1 MDAVLYDWD
10 GTLVDSAEQSFR
22 CYEEL
27 FAGYGIRFDRDAYA
41 ATYSPNWHRTYVA
54 VGLPEDRWTE
64 ADARWVERYGRDAI
78 PLVAGARGRP
88 RAAPPPPASPRAWSP
103 AATARGWSASCART
117 GLAERFAAVVCGS
130 DPVRKKPDPEA
141 LLLALERMG
150 VAPARA
156 AYVGD
161 SPEDV
166 EMAKRAGARVDR
178 HPRRLP
184 QPRGAG
190 ALAARPARALAVR
203 RAGRA
208 HRRAAMNFAIT
219 AAMRSA
225 ARPSP

>member
-1 MDAVLYDWD
+1 MSLGPVDAILYDWD

-27 FAGYGIRFDRDAYA
+27 FSGYGIRFDRDAYA

-54 VGLPEDRWTE
+54 VGLPEDRWAE

-78 PLVAGARGRP
+78 PLVAGAEAAIA
-88 RAAPPPPASPRAWSP
+88 RAA
-103 AATARGWSASCART
+103 AA
-117 GLAERFAAVVCGS
+117 GLAQGLVTSGDRARVERELRAHGLAVRFAAVVCGS

-150 VAPARA
+150 VSPARA

-166 EMAKRAGARVDR
+166 EMAKRAGARSIGIPGGFPNR
-178 HPRRLP
+178 E
-184 QPRGAG
+184 
-190 ALAARPARALAVR
+190 ALVRSRPDLLAPSLSDALDALIAARR
-203 RAGRA
+203 
-208 HRRAAMNFAIT
+208 
-219 AAMRSA
+219 
-225 ARPSP
+225 

>member
-1 MDAVLYDWD
+1 VSLGPVDAVLYDWD

-54 VGLPEDRWTE
+54 LGLPEDRWTE

-78 PLVAGARGRP
+78 PLIAGTE
-88 RAAPPPPASPRAWSP
+88 AAL
-103 AATARGWSASCART
+103 AAAAAA
-117 GLAERFAAVVCGS
+117 GLAQGLVTSGDRARVERELRAHGLVDRFAALVCGS

-150 VAPARA
+150 VPPARA

-166 EMAKRAGARVDR
+166 EMAKRAGTRSIGIPGGFPNR
-178 HPRRLP
+178 E
-184 QPRGAG
+184 
-190 ALAARPARALAVR
+190 ALARSQPDLLAPSLSDAIAAL
-203 RAGRA
+203 
-208 HRRAAMNFAIT
+208 I
-219 AAMRSA
+219 A
-225 ARPSP
+225 ARR